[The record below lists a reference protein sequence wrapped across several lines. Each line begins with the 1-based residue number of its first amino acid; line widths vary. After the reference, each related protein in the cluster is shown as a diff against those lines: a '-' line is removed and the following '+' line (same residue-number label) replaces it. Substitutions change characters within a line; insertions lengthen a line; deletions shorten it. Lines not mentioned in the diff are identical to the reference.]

1 MKENETKQK
10 IRQAFLKKRDML
22 PVDIKKEKDDLI
34 KKHIIKQPEF
44 IKAKTVLFYASF
56 RSEVDTK
63 KIMDISLKTG
73 KTVILPKVENKEK
86 VLKLYEIKGINELSP
101 GYMQIMEPKA
111 SEERLKSLADID
123 LILIPGAAFDLQGNR
138 LGYGAGFYDKLL
150 SGMKKRILIIAPAY
164 EEQVAEKIA
173 AEPHDIKV
181 DRIITDKRII
191 NCSNFSAV
199 IFHFDTNFRQMLN
212 F

>member
-22 PVDIKKEKDDLI
+22 PVDIKKEKDTLI
-34 KKHIIKQPEF
+34 KKHVIEQPEF

-63 KIMDISLKTG
+63 EIINISLKTG
-73 KTVILPKVENKEK
+73 KTVILPKVDRQEK
-86 VLKLYEIKGINELSP
+86 VLKLYEIKDINELSP
-101 GYMQIMEPKA
+101 GYMQIMEPTA

-123 LILIPGAAFDLQGNR
+123 LLLIPGAAFDLQGNR

-150 SGMKKRILIIAPAY
+150 SDMKKKILIIAPAY

-173 AEPHDIKV
+173 AEPHDVKV

-191 NCSNFSAV
+191 NCSNFS
-199 IFHFDTNFRQMLN
+199 F
-212 F
+212 

>member
-10 IRQAFLKKRDML
+10 IRQTFLRKRYML
-22 PVDIKKEKDDLI
+22 PADIKKEKDELI
-34 KKHIIKQPEF
+34 KKHVIEQPEF

-56 RSEVDTK
+56 RSEADTK
-63 KIMDISLKTG
+63 EIINISLKTG
-73 KTVILPKVENKEK
+73 KTVILPKVDTKEK
-86 VLKLYEIKGINELSP
+86 ALKLYEIKDLNELSP

-111 SEERLKSLADID
+111 SEERLKNLADID

-150 SGMKKRILIIAPAY
+150 SGMEKRILIIAPAY
-164 EEQVAEKIA
+164 EEQIAEKIA
-173 AEPHDIKV
+173 SESHDVKA

-191 NCSNFSAV
+191 NCSNFS
-199 IFHFDTNFRQMLN
+199 F
-212 F
+212 

>member
-22 PVDIKKEKDDLI
+22 PVDIKKEKDELI
-34 KKHIIKQPEF
+34 KKHIIEQPEF

-63 KIMDISLKTG
+63 EIIDISLKNG
-73 KTVILPKVENKEK
+73 KTVILPKVDNKEK
-86 VLKLYEIKGINELSP
+86 ILKLYEIKDINELSP

-173 AEPHDIKV
+173 AEPHDVKV

-191 NCSNFSAV
+191 NCSNFS
-199 IFHFDTNFRQMLN
+199 F
-212 F
+212 

>member
-22 PVDIKKEKDDLI
+22 PADLKKEKDELI
-34 KKHIIKQPEF
+34 KKHIIEQPEF

-63 KIMDISLKTG
+63 EIINISLKTG
-73 KTVILPKVENKEK
+73 KTVILPQVDNKEK
-86 VLKLYEIKGINELSP
+86 TLKLYEIKDINELSP
-101 GYMQIMEPKA
+101 GYMQIMEPRVP
-111 SEERLKSLADID
+111 EERLKSLADID

-150 SGMKKRILIIAPAY
+150 STLKKKILIIAPAY
-164 EEQVAEKIA
+164 EEQVAEKIV
-173 AEPHDIKV
+173 AEPHDVKV

-191 NCSNFSAV
+191 NCSN
-199 IFHFDTNFRQMLN
+199 
-212 F
+212 